1 MLRCTACGED
11 ALASGPG
18 WSDPAAAC
26 ARRLATVG
34 RPRWAVAGRPCLQ
47 GRETQ
52 RKPQAAARAVV
63 VCRCALVP
71 CAVQHGGQPSLWVAR
86 CAGDML
92 SQDAQWTRCVSPHSS
107 RLWVCWP
114 TRCSRTVELVGR
126 CGAEGAELRHLPGGM
141 SGIAVWCCALS
152 RHEPASKSSIVRAER
167 RRHNITRIAQTAA
180 SATRPNSRSPATKE
194 VDVLSNEAI

>member
-152 RHEPASKSSIVRAER
+152 RHEPAPGNAG
-167 RRHNITRIAQTAA
+167 AA
-180 SATRPNSRSPATKE
+180 CVSAWSASGMSARFGVCRSVA
-194 VDVLSNEAI
+194 DAIE